1 MRCKACNAPLSDK
14 EMTTRDRLT
23 GDFVELCGYCF
34 FISEEAMLDDDQADD
49 DYVSERSAYEDS
61 DY

>member
-1 MRCKACNAPLSDK
+1 
-14 EMTTRDRLT
+14 MTTRDRLT

-49 DYVSERSAYEDS
+49 DYVSEGSAYEDS